1 MTRSF
6 KTGLVLALVI
16 LIADRITKY
25 WIVEVYDLP
34 LRRSVEVL
42 PFFNL
47 TMVWNRGVS
56 FGMFGGGAVSP
67 WVLLAIVIVI
77 VAFLMVWMA
86 RATGLLLTWALGLIV
101 GGALGNGIDRVV
113 YGAVAD
119 FFDFHAWGWHFW
131 AFNIADAAISI
142 GVGLLLLDAF
152 FGSGRDQQQS
162 GTAGSDKRAARKE

>member
-1 MTRSF
+1 MTRQF
-6 KTGLVLALVI
+6 KIGLLLAAVI
-16 LIADRITKY
+16 IIADRITKY

-34 LRRSVEVL
+34 SRFSVEVL

-56 FGMFGGGAVSP
+56 FGMFGDGAVSP
-67 WVLLAIVIVI
+67 WVLLGIAVVIVG
-77 VAFLMVWMA
+77 FMLVWMA
-86 RATGLLLTWALGLIV
+86 RAPGLLLTVALGLII
-101 GGALGNGIDRVV
+101 GGALGNGVDRVV

-131 AFNIADAAISI
+131 AFNIADAAISV

-152 FGSGRDQQQS
+152 W
-162 GTAGSDKRAARKE
+162 GSDADREKSGDVAPS